1 MIDSPF
7 KITEGLLLFPVSLSF
22 CILDMTKPLSFS
34 IGLVWE
40 YRGTMALMISDSV
53 FPVLQKP
60 AWIQHWTDRATI
72 NHFAFQWNADL
83 KISYGQRV
91 EIYRSIFISSSLK
104 KHSWIRVLISES
116 SLGYSRPANPNKC
129 IYSFEWTENSWC
141 KPLITHCL
149 FSTLSA
155 YSCAIFLRAEQSQM
169 RSL

>member
-1 MIDSPF
+1 MDYYWFSI
-7 KITEGLLLFPVSLSF
+7 SF
-22 CILDMTKPLSFS
+22 CIIPSMTKPLSFS
-34 IGLVWE
+34 LRLFGLVWE

-53 FPVLQKP
+53 FPVLG
-60 AWIQHWTDRATI
+60 IQHWTNRAAI

-83 KISYGQRV
+83 EISSGRRV

-116 SLGYSRPANPNKC
+116 RLGYSRPANPNKC

-149 FSTLSA
+149 VSTLSA
-155 YSCAIFLRAEQSQM
+155 YSCAISQRAEKSQM